1 MGYKT
6 RAITPVIVFGLE
18 AAAKTHTMSIMILQF
33 AKSSSSTVPVEQITP
48 EGMRRREIREQARRE
63 LPALR
68 KQSQEGIATLKRLAE
83 RAGR

>member
-1 MGYKT
+1 
-6 RAITPVIVFGLE
+6 
-18 AAAKTHTMSIMILQF
+18 MSIMILQF

-48 EGMRRREIREQARRE
+48 EGRRRREIREQAWRE

-68 KQSQEGIATLKRLAE
+68 KQAEEGIATLKRLTE